1 MGKDLVKGG
10 KSEVPMK
17 WKQTLQILPETKNL
31 QGHWRHWDSLWSVL
45 VTNTL
50 VFWVIHAHVY
60 LACAPLCLILCHTV
74 DCSPPDSSVHGIFQA
89 RILEWVAISYSTDL
103 PDPGVKPMSPTLAGG
118 FFTTEDTGD
127 VPKHMDKVKKSHH
140 TVKAVLGGLDPTT
153 PRVTADC

>member
-10 KSEVPMK
+10 KSEVPTK

-45 VTNTL
+45 VTNTP
-50 VFWVIHAHVY
+50 VFWVIHAHVC

-74 DCSPPDSSVHGIFQA
+74 DCNPPDSSVHGIFQA

-118 FFTTEDTGD
+118 FFTTETPGTSQNTWTRLRNLITQLKPSW
-127 VPKHMDKVKKSHH
+127 VGLTQQP
-140 TVKAVLGGLDPTT
+140 LG
-153 PRVTADC
+153 